1 MQKMV
6 AVGPSDPVKGAKVI
20 HFRFCH
26 FPMQRFPSQ
35 DLNDC
40 YNLPYLGIGRNSG
53 TRTRKGG
60 KEMLLY
66 KPCRKIEQY
75 RVFAVDSM

>member
-1 MQKMV
+1 MV

-26 FPMQRFPSQ
+26 FLMQRFPSQ

-40 YNLPYLGIGRNSG
+40 YNLPYLGTEIPKPEREAKKCFHINHV
-53 TRTRKGG
+53 G
-60 KEMLLY
+60 KLNNTVYLLLIPY
-66 KPCRKIEQY
+66 
-75 RVFAVDSM
+75 SM